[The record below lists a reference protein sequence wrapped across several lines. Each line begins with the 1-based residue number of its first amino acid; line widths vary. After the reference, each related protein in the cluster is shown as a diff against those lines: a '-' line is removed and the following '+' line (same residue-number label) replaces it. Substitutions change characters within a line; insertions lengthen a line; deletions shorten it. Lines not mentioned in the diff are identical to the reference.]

1 MGILLKN
8 TLALC
13 ISFLLAVVLIWFAF
27 RGIDLERIKLSFVNA
42 NLWWIF
48 ISVALGIG
56 AYWLRSERWK
66 ILLEPINPNISSK
79 DSFIAICMNYFGN
92 LIIPRSGELARCTS
106 LYSITKTPVDQSFG
120 TVITERVIDILCF
133 GVIFLFTLFFN
144 FDLVINLFKQIS
156 FQERLNSTP
165 SWSILVG
172 IFFIIFIFLFLKKI
186 KKLSFYSKFEK
197 ILQGILLGLKSI
209 QKIRQKKLFL
219 LYTFL
224 IWLAYFLMTYLIV
237 FALPA
242 TQEISLAQGFYILF
256 VGSIGMM
263 IPASGGVGAYHA
275 AMRLGFITLGFS
287 AETGLAFGFLVHT
300 PHTLISLFL
309 GLLAFILNLKNQKF
323 LKA

>member
-13 ISFLLAVVLIWFAF
+13 ISFLLAVILIWFAF

-79 DSFIAICMNYFGN
+79 DSFIAICMNYFWN

-120 TVITERVIDILCF
+120 TVITERAIDILCF

-156 FQERLNSTP
+156 FQERLNSIP

-172 IFFIIFIFLFLKKI
+172 TFFIIFIFLFLKKI

-197 ILQGILLGLKSI
+197 ILQGIFLGLKSI

>member
-13 ISFLLAVVLIWFAF
+13 ISFLLAVILIWFAF
-27 RGIDLERIKLSFVNA
+27 RGIDLERIKLSFANA

-79 DSFIAICMNYFGN
+79 DSFIAICMNYLWN

-120 TVITERVIDILCF
+120 TVITERAIDILCF

-156 FQERLNSTP
+156 FQERLNSIP

-197 ILQGILLGLKSI
+197 ILQGIFLGLKSI

-237 FALPA
+237 FALPT

-309 GLLAFILNLKNQKF
+309 GLLAFILNLKNRKF

>member
-13 ISFLLAVVLIWFAF
+13 ISFLLAVILIWFAF
-27 RGIDLERIKLSFVNA
+27 RGIDLERIKLSFANA

-79 DSFIAICMNYFGN
+79 DSFIAICMNYLWN

-120 TVITERVIDILCF
+120 TVITERAIDILCF

-156 FQERLNSTP
+156 FQERLNSIP

-197 ILQGILLGLKSI
+197 ILQGIFLGLKSI

-263 IPASGGVGAYHA
+263 IPASGGIGAYHA